1 MSKITHDYIVDF
13 LHEIQPVDQSIG
25 GLIYRLEEEA
35 KETGVPIIPIE
46 VKSFI
51 STILAIHKPRRILEI
66 GAAIGYSSIVMSQY
80 LQEGGEIV
88 TIERQEP
95 MLKRLYSNLKEANLT
110 NVVKV
115 MEGTAEDVF
124 PNLTGEFD
132 FVFIDAA
139 KGQYNYFLEE
149 SLKVLRVGG
158 IIIADNVLH
167 KGAVAK
173 SRYDIPRRQRTI
185 HKRLRNFLYTVVD
198 DVQLKSSILPI
209 GDGVVICYKEGAKEN
224 E

>member
-13 LHEIQPVDQSIG
+13 LHEIQPVDQSME

-35 KETGVPIIPIE
+35 RETGVPIIPIE

-51 STILAIHKPRRILEI
+51 TTILAIHKPKRILEI
-66 GAAIGYSSIVMSQY
+66 GAAIGYSSIVMSGY
-80 LQEGGEIV
+80 LQEGGEII

-149 SLKVLRVGG
+149 SLKVLRDGG

-185 HKRLRNFLYTVVD
+185 HKRMRNFLYTVVD

-209 GDGVVICYKEGAKEN
+209 GDGVVICYKEGAKKDE
-224 E
+224 